1 MYRAAIFISHWNW
14 VNRRHTWNL
23 ILRQRS
29 GRRNMTGWQP
39 GRTRHDASWWC
50 TMTHRDVSWC
60 AMMAYLPQK
69 IGKNWKKL
77 AKVEKKIGK
86 NVTMKLDKI
95 GTNCTKRQL
104 TRYCV
109 LPEEIPTVGA
119 PWPTDHDQCYCQQFG
134 TDPTTG
140 NYTPDMIAEHDHR
153 GYLHLPRCSAIVC
166 SVIIFHVKKYHF
178 HW

>member
-104 TRYCV
+104 TMKTWWI
-109 LPEEIPTVGA
+109 IP
-119 PWPTDHDQCYCQQFG
+119 
-134 TDPTTG
+134 
-140 NYTPDMIAEHDHR
+140 NEKLIAQVATKR
-153 GYLHLPRCSAIVC
+153 LLGLRTRNKIALSAK
-166 SVIIFHVKKYHF
+166 HVWHTRDI
-178 HW
+178 